1 MAGMG
6 YFERNG
12 QTMNRTSKLTTIFVL
27 ILATLTLCVSADG
40 VYSSHDDPLVS
51 LSYVN
56 DVLGPEIMAQVL
68 AKIETEYVKISDIS
82 VASAGSYT
90 YVTLKKGQTLM
101 AKSCCEVVLLDGAA
115 TAIITSS
122 SNVAAGAGISDLTVG
137 SVVTN
142 GAMIPTNHYLV
153 IPKADGRG
161 FVVSSDTAR
170 ILVRGEYNIT
180 G

>member
-1 MAGMG
+1 
-6 YFERNG
+6 
-12 QTMNRTSKLTTIFVL
+12 MNRISKLTTIFIL
-27 ILATLTLCVSADG
+27 ILATLTLCVSADD
-40 VYSSHDDPLVS
+40 VYSSQDDPLVS

-68 AKIETEYVKISDIS
+68 SKIETEYVKISDIGM
-82 VASAGSYT
+82 ASAGSYT

-101 AKSCCEVVLLDGAA
+101 AKACCEVVLLEGTA
-115 TAIITSS
+115 TTVVTSS
-122 SNVAAGAGISDLTVG
+122 ANVAAGVGISDLTAGTVNVNG
-137 SVVTN
+137 SLLP
-142 GAMIPTNHYLV
+142 ANHYMV

-161 FVVSSDTAR
+161 LVVSSDTAI